1 MSQTYAD
8 IIIDISHSAIDRVF
22 QYRIGDAWKEQVQV
36 GSLVTVPFG
45 KGNAHRHG
53 YVIGIT
59 QTPSYEPDKI
69 KEIVDV
75 PQKGLPI
82 EGKLIQLAAWMRET
96 YGTTM
101 NQALQTVMPVKQTV
115 RKTAQKVE
123 ETTLPDTNWEFVTL
137 NDEQQALVD
146 AFAEDIQAGERHTY
160 LLHGVTGSGKTEVY
174 IQCIKEV
181 IREGGQAIVLI
192 PEISLTYQTLA
203 RFRKHFGT
211 RVAFVNSKQ
220 SKGEKYEQFRKAK
233 EGKVDVVIGPRSA
246 LFTPFPN
253 LKLLVMDEEHDPA
266 FKSDQAPRYHAR
278 DVAIKRAELEEASV
292 ILGSATPSIESYAR
306 AEAGQYRLWEL
317 KERPDGVQAQKI
329 EVVDLREELRRGNR
343 SIISRSLYEKI
354 QERIERKEQM
364 MLLSTAGDLTALYR
378 AGHVVRQSNVQ
389 DVMWR

>member
-1 MSQTYAD
+1 M
-8 IIIDISHSAIDRVF
+8 
-22 QYRIGDAWKEQVQV
+22 
-36 GSLVTVPFG
+36 
-45 KGNAHRHG
+45 
-53 YVIGIT
+53 
-59 QTPSYEPDKI
+59 
-69 KEIVDV
+69 
-75 PQKGLPI
+75 
-82 EGKLIQLAAWMRET
+82 
-96 YGTTM
+96 
-101 NQALQTVMPVKQTV
+101 
-115 RKTAQKVE
+115 
-123 ETTLPDTNWEFVTL
+123 PDTNWEFVTL

-146 AFAEDIQAGERHTY
+146 AFAEDIQAGERYTY

-233 EGKVDVVIGPRSA
+233 EGEVDVVIGPRSA

-354 QERIERKEQM
+354 QERLERKEQM
-364 MLLSTAGDLTALYR
+364 MLFINRRGFNSFVSCR
-378 AGHVVRQSNVQ
+378 ACGEAIKCQ